1 MRIAAG
7 IVLIVAALFN
17 GCAGS
22 GYVLG
27 GAVVGGAGKL
37 GSALQAE
44 ANKQATTGQMSAKDK
59 AEFDKAMG
67 DLKGASG
74 KAEAAGGAFMIFG
87 LFLWVL
93 LGLQIAGAVVLF
105 MGKAK
110 NFAMVVGALTGLAEI
125 VGMVLIGFHLWAILG
140 LAAAA
145 LTILAARSYAQS
157 APVAPAA
164 AA

>member
-27 GAVVGGAGKL
+27 GALVTGAGKV
-37 GSALQAE
+37 GGALQAE
-44 ANKQATTGQMSAKDK
+44 ANKQAASGQMNAKDK
-59 AEFDKAMG
+59 ADFDKAMG

-74 KAEAAGGAFMIFG
+74 KAEAAGGAFMVFG

-93 LGLQIAGAVVLF
+93 LGLQIAGAIVLF

-125 VGMVLIGFHLWAILG
+125 IGIVLIGFHLWAILG

-157 APVAPAA
+157 APAAPAA